1 MILDNLFKNLIY
13 DPVSVLGLVVFY
25 ILLVNL
31 PISLVAVFKKK
42 SLLIVKLFTILV
54 TFLITL
60 QLLFRWS
67 ISGHFPISN
76 LYESLY
82 FLVWGISM
90 GQLLIERE
98 YSSPIIPSIA
108 IPIELLTVAFACFVL
123 PDDLKLSSNLVPAL
137 RSSWLVMHVSV
148 VMLSY
153 AALIIGS
160 LLSASVLFINK
171 NKPLQIRSSSTGTGG
186 FKLSKNYYLNYLA
199 DPIEFS
205 HSEELDTLSYRSIL
219 IGFVLLTL
227 GLISGAVWANEAWG
241 TWWSW
246 DPKETWA
253 FITWLFYAAYLHMR
267 ISKGWQGRRPAL
279 LATSGFLVVLVCYL
293 GVNFLGIGL
302 HSYGWIFGC
311 FANLPELFI
320 EVL

>member
-1 MILDNLFKNLIY
+1 MLIDNVFKNLIY
-13 DPVSVLGLVVFY
+13 DPVSSIGILVFY
-25 ILLVNL
+25 LLLINL
-31 PISLVAVFKKK
+31 PISLISVFTKK
-42 SLLIVKLFTILV
+42 SSSIVRIV
-54 TFLITL
+54 TFLVNFFIAL
-60 QLLFRWS
+60 QLIFRWT

-82 FLVWGISM
+82 FLVWGISL

-98 YSSPIIPSIA
+98 YQSPIISSIA
-108 IPIELLTVAFACFVL
+108 IPIELLTVSFASFVL
-123 PDDLKLSSNLVPAL
+123 PEDLRLSSNLVPAL

-160 LLSASVLFINK
+160 LLSASVLFVNK
-171 NKPLQIRSSSTGTGG
+171 NQPLQIRSSSTGLGG
-186 FKLSKNYYLNYLA
+186 FNLSNSYSMENI
-199 DPIEFS
+199 IEPVEFT

-219 IGFVLLTL
+219 VGFVLLTL

-253 FITWLFYAAYLHMR
+253 FISWLFYAAYLHMR

-279 LATSGFLVVLVCYL
+279 LATSGLFVVLICYI

-302 HSYGWIFGC
+302 HSYGWFLGEIY
-311 FANLPELFI
+311 
-320 EVL
+320 

>member
-1 MILDNLFKNLIY
+1 MLLDNFFNNLLY
-13 DPVSVLGLVVFY
+13 DPVSVLGIFVFY
-25 ILLVNL
+25 ILLINL
-31 PISLVAVFKKK
+31 PISLAAFFIKK
-42 SLLIVKLFTILV
+42 SSFVVKILTILV
-54 TFLITL
+54 NLFITL
-60 QLLFRWS
+60 QLISRWS

-82 FLVWGISM
+82 FLTWGISL

-98 YSSPIIPSIA
+98 YQSPIIPSIA
-108 IPIELLTVAFACFVL
+108 IPIELLSVAFACFVL
-123 PDDLKLSSNLVPAL
+123 PDELKLSSNLVPAL

-148 VMLSY
+148 IMLSY

-160 LLSASVLFINK
+160 LLSAAVLFTNIE
-171 NKPLQIRSSSTGTGG
+171 KPLQIRSSSSGVGG
-186 FKLSKNYYLNYLA
+186 FKFSNQYSLNDLLN
-199 DPIEFS
+199 PVEFS

-253 FITWLFYAAYLHMR
+253 FISWLFYAAYLHMR

-279 LATSGFLVVLVCYL
+279 LASGGFLVVLVCYL

-302 HSYGWIFGC
+302 HSYGWIFG
-311 FANLPELFI
+311 
-320 EVL
+320 

>member
-1 MILDNLFKNLIY
+1 MLFYDFFKNFIY
-13 DPVSVLGLVVFY
+13 EPVTTIGIIVFFL
-25 ILLVNL
+25 LLVNL
-31 PISLVAVFKKK
+31 PISLISVFNKRP
-42 SLLIVKLFTILV
+42 SSVVRVISILV
-54 TFLITL
+54 NFFIAL
-60 QLLFRWS
+60 QLVFRWS

-82 FLVWGISM
+82 FLVWGLSL

-98 YSSPIIPSIA
+98 YQSAIIPSIS
-108 IPIELLTVAFACFVL
+108 IPVQLLTVAFACFVL
-123 PDDLKLSSNLVPAL
+123 PEDLKLSSNLVPAL
-137 RSSWLVMHVSV
+137 RSSWLIMHVSV

-171 NKPLQIRSSSTGTGG
+171 NQPLQIRSSSLGIGG
-186 FKLSKNYYLNYLA
+186 FKMSNSFNFKNNA
-199 DPIEFS
+199 EPIEFS

-219 IGFVLLTL
+219 VGFVLLTL

-253 FITWLFYAAYLHMR
+253 FISWLFYAAYLHMR

-279 LATSGFLVVLVCYL
+279 LATSGFFIVLICYL

-302 HSYGWIFGC
+302 HSYGWIFD
-311 FANLPELFI
+311 
-320 EVL
+320 

>member
-1 MILDNLFKNLIY
+1 MLKLDKFLEMLLDNLFKNLIY
-13 DPVSVLGLVVFY
+13 DPVSVLGVLVFY
-25 ILLVNL
+25 VLLVNL

-42 SLLIVKLFTILV
+42 PSFTVRLFTIVVNL
-54 TFLITL
+54 FITL

-82 FLVWGISM
+82 FLTWGITL

-98 YSSPIIPSIA
+98 YQSPIIPSIA
-108 IPIELLTVAFACFVL
+108 IPIELLTVAFACFAL
-123 PDDLKLSSNLVPAL
+123 PEDLKLSSNLVPAL

-160 LLSASVLFINK
+160 LLSASVLFINS
-171 NKPLQIRSSSTGTGG
+171 NKPLQIRSSSSGIGG
-186 FKLSKNYYLNYLA
+186 FKMSTNYPVSDFV

-253 FITWLFYAAYLHMR
+253 FISWLFYAAYLHMR
-267 ISKGWQGRRPAL
+267 ISKGWQGRKPAL
-279 LATSGFLVVLVCYL
+279 LATTGFLVVIVCYL

-302 HSYGWIFGC
+302 HSYGWILG
-311 FANLPELFI
+311 
-320 EVL
+320 

>member
-1 MILDNLFKNLIY
+1 MIIDNLFKNLVY
-13 DPVSVLGLVVFY
+13 DPVSVLGLSAFY

-31 PISLVAVFKKK
+31 PISLGAVFKKK
-42 SLLIVKLFTILV
+42 SSFTVWVLTILV
-54 TFLITL
+54 NLLITL
-60 QLLFRWS
+60 QLSFRWS

-82 FLVWGISM
+82 FLTWGISL

-98 YSSPIIPSIA
+98 YPSPIIPTIA
-108 IPIELLTVAFACFVL
+108 IPIELLSVAFACFVL
-123 PDDLKLSSNLVPAL
+123 PEDLKLSSNLVPAL
-137 RSSWLVMHVSV
+137 RSSWLIMHVSV

-160 LLSASVLFINK
+160 LLSASVLFVNK
-171 NKPLQIRSSSTGTGG
+171 NSPLQIRSSSTGIGG
-186 FKLSKNYYLNYLA
+186 FKMSNNYSLNELLN
-199 DPIEFS
+199 PIEFS

-253 FITWLFYAAYLHMR
+253 LISWLFYAAYLHMR
-267 ISKGWQGRRPAL
+267 ISKGWQGRKPAL

-302 HSYGWIFGC
+302 HSYGWIFD
-311 FANLPELFI
+311 
-320 EVL
+320 

>member
-1 MILDNLFKNLIY
+1 MILDNLFKNFVY
-13 DPVSVLGLVVFY
+13 DPVSVLGLLVFY
-25 ILLVNL
+25 FLLVNL
-31 PISLVAVFKKK
+31 PLSLVAVFKKQ
-42 SLLIVKLFTILV
+42 SSFTVRLLTILV
-54 TFLITL
+54 NLLISL

-82 FLVWGISM
+82 FLTWGITM

-98 YSSPIIPSIA
+98 FQSPIIPSIA
-108 IPIELLTVAFACFVL
+108 IPNELLTVAFACFVL
-123 PDDLKLSSNLVPAL
+123 PEDLKLSSNLVPAL

-160 LLSASVLFINK
+160 LLSFSVLFINK
-171 NKPLQIRSSSTGTGG
+171 NKPLQIRSSSTGIGG
-186 FKLSKNYYLNYLA
+186 FKLSNSYPINAINDLVE
-199 DPIEFS
+199 PIEFS

-219 IGFVLLTL
+219 IGFVLLPL
-227 GLISGAVWANEAWG
+227 GLISGAVCANEAWG

-253 FITWLFYAAYLHMR
+253 FISWLFYAAYLHMR

-279 LATSGFLVVLVCYL
+279 LATTGFLVVLVCYL

-302 HSYGWIFGC
+302 HSYGWIFG
-311 FANLPELFI
+311 
-320 EVL
+320 

>member
-1 MILDNLFKNLIY
+1 MLLDNLFKNLIY
-13 DPVSVLGLVVFY
+13 DPVSILGLLVFY
-25 ILLVNL
+25 ILLINL
-31 PISLVAVFKKK
+31 PISLGGAFQKK
-42 SLLIVKLFTILV
+42 SFFAVKVLTILTNLLIAS
-54 TFLITL
+54 

-82 FLVWGISM
+82 FLTWGITM

-98 YSSPIIPSIA
+98 YQSPIIPSIS

-123 PDDLKLSSNLVPAL
+123 PEDLKLSSNLVPAL
-137 RSSWLVMHVSV
+137 RSSWLIMHVSV

-160 LLSASVLFINK
+160 LLSATVLFINK
-171 NKPLQIRSSSTGTGG
+171 SKPLQIRSSSIGIGG
-186 FKLSKNYYLNYLA
+186 FKISDNYPLNNLA
-199 DPIEFS
+199 DGIEFS
-205 HSEELDTLSYRSIL
+205 NSEELDTLSYRSIL

-253 FITWLFYAAYLHMR
+253 FISWLFYAAYLHMR
-267 ISKGWQGRRPAL
+267 ISKGWQGRKPAI
-279 LATSGFLVVLVCYL
+279 LASTGFLVVLVCYL

-302 HSYGWIFGC
+302 HSYGWIFG
-311 FANLPELFI
+311 
-320 EVL
+320 

>member
-1 MILDNLFKNLIY
+1 MILDSLFKNLVN
-13 DPVSVLGLVVFY
+13 DPVSVLGILVFY
-25 ILLVNL
+25 ILLINL
-31 PISLVAVFKKK
+31 PISLGAVFKKK
-42 SLLIVKLFTILV
+42 SSITARILTILV
-54 TFLITL
+54 NLFITL
-60 QLLFRWS
+60 QLFFRWS

-82 FLVWGISM
+82 FLAWGLTV

-98 YSSPIIPSIA
+98 YQSPIIPSIA

-137 RSSWLVMHVSV
+137 RSSWLIMHVSV

-171 NKPLQIRSSSTGTGG
+171 NKPLQIRSSSIGVGG
-186 FKLSKNYYLNYLA
+186 FKISKNHPLDDLV
-199 DPIEFS
+199 DPINFS

-253 FITWLFYAAYLHMR
+253 FISWLFYAAYLHMR
-267 ISKGWQGRRPAL
+267 ISKGWQGRRPAI
-279 LATSGFLVVLVCYL
+279 LASTGFLVVLVCYL

-302 HSYGWIFGC
+302 HSYGWIFG
-311 FANLPELFI
+311 
-320 EVL
+320 

>member
-1 MILDNLFKNLIY
+1 MVFDNLFKSFIY
-13 DPVSVLGLVVFY
+13 DPVSSLGILVFFVLL
-25 ILLVNL
+25 INL
-31 PISLVAVFKKK
+31 PLSLISVFNKK
-42 SLLIVKLFTILV
+42 SSSIVRIFTILV
-54 TFLITL
+54 NFFIAL
-60 QLLFRWS
+60 QLIFRWS

-82 FLVWGISM
+82 FLVWGISF

-98 YSSPIIPSIA
+98 YPSPIIPSIA
-108 IPIELLTVAFACFVL
+108 IPIELLTIAFACFVL
-123 PDDLKLSSNLVPAL
+123 PEDLRSSSNLVPAL
-137 RSSWLVMHVSV
+137 RSSWLIMHVSV

-153 AALIIGS
+153 SALIIGS

-171 NKPLQIRSSSTGTGG
+171 NQPLQIRSSSTGIGG
-186 FKLSKNYYLNYLA
+186 FKLSNYYPLNNLIE
-199 DPIEFS
+199 PIEFTR
-205 HSEELDTLSYRSIL
+205 SEELDTLSYRSIL

-253 FITWLFYAAYLHMR
+253 FISWLFYAAYLHMR
-267 ISKGWQGRRPAL
+267 ISRGWQGRRPAL
-279 LATSGFLVVLVCYL
+279 LATTGFFVVLICYI

-302 HSYGWIFGC
+302 HSYGWIFG
-311 FANLPELFI
+311 
-320 EVL
+320 

>member
-1 MILDNLFKNLIY
+1 MLLDNLFKNFIY
-13 DPVSVLGLVVFY
+13 DPVSALGLLAFY
-25 ILLVNL
+25 FLLINL
-31 PISLVAVFKKK
+31 PISLVAVFKKQS
-42 SLLIVKLFTILV
+42 SLTVKILTILV
-54 TFLITL
+54 NLLISF
-60 QLLFRWS
+60 QLLSRWS
-67 ISGHFPISN
+67 ISGHFPVSN

-82 FLVWGISM
+82 FLAWGITM

-98 YSSPIIPSIA
+98 YQTPIIPSIA
-108 IPIELLTVAFACFVL
+108 ITIELLTVAFACFVL
-123 PDDLKLSSNLVPAL
+123 PEDLKLSSNLVPAL

-160 LLSASVLFINK
+160 LLSVSVLFINK
-171 NKPLQIRSSSTGTGG
+171 NKPLQIRSSSTGIGG
-186 FKLSKNYYLNYLA
+186 FKISSNYPLNDLVE
-199 DPIEFS
+199 PIEFS

-253 FITWLFYAAYLHMR
+253 FISWLFYAAYLHMR

-279 LATSGFLVVLVCYL
+279 LASTGFLVVLVCYL

-302 HSYGWIFGC
+302 HSYGWIFG
-311 FANLPELFI
+311 
-320 EVL
+320 

>member
-1 MILDNLFKNLIY
+1 MIVDNVLQNLIY
-13 DPVSVLGLVVFY
+13 DPVSAIG
-25 ILLVNL
+25 LLVFCFLLINL
-31 PISLVAVFKKK
+31 PISLISVFNKK
-42 SLLIVKLFTILV
+42 SSSLV
-54 TFLITL
+54 RTLTVLVNIFIAL
-60 QLLFRWS
+60 QLILRWF

-82 FLVWGISM
+82 FLVWGISF

-98 YSSPIIPSIA
+98 YKTPIISSIA
-108 IPIELLTVAFACFVL
+108 IPIELMTIAFACFVL
-123 PDDLKLSSNLVPAL
+123 PEDLRLSSNLVPAL

-153 AALIIGS
+153 AALIMGS

-171 NKPLQIRSSSTGTGG
+171 NQPLQIRSSSTGIGG
-186 FKLSKNYYLNYLA
+186 FKVSNSYSLNNIIE
-199 DPIEFS
+199 PIEFT

-219 IGFVLLTL
+219 VGFVLLTL

-253 FITWLFYAAYLHMR
+253 FISWMFYAAYLHMR
-267 ISKGWQGRRPAL
+267 ISRGWQGRKPAL
-279 LATSGFLVVLVCYL
+279 LATTGFFIVLICYI

-302 HSYGWIFGC
+302 HSYGWIFG
-311 FANLPELFI
+311 
-320 EVL
+320 

>member
-1 MILDNLFKNLIY
+1 MLLNNLLKNLIY
-13 DPVSVLGLVVFY
+13 DPVSVLGVLVFY
-25 ILLVNL
+25 VLLVNL

-42 SLLIVKLFTILV
+42 SIFTVRLLTIVVNLF
-54 TFLITL
+54 ITL

-82 FLVWGISM
+82 FLTWGITM

-98 YSSPIIPSIA
+98 YQSPIIPSIA

-160 LLSASVLFINK
+160 LLSASVLLINN
-171 NKPLQIRSSSTGTGG
+171 NKPLQIRSSSSGIGG
-186 FKLSKNYYLNYLA
+186 FKMSTNYPTNNLVE
-199 DPIEFS
+199 PVEFS

-253 FITWLFYAAYLHMR
+253 FISWLFYAAYLHMR
-267 ISKGWQGRRPAL
+267 ISKGWQGRKPAF
-279 LATSGFLVVLVCYL
+279 LATIGFLVVIVCYL

-302 HSYGWIFGC
+302 HSYGWIFG
-311 FANLPELFI
+311 
-320 EVL
+320 